1 MAILGFDVT
10 TSALMTLETQ
20 RLSAKIKLSLRAK
33 ADPLCFR
40 RYLKQLHPI
49 VSKLFRYEIQTRWWV
64 KVIYTRGRW
73 VLACLI
79 LKIRAQG
86 APN

>member
-1 MAILGFDVT
+1 
-10 TSALMTLETQ
+10 MTLETQ
-20 RLSAKIKLSLRAK
+20 RLDAKIKQSLRAK
-33 ADPLCFR
+33 GHSICFQLL
-40 RYLKQLHPI
+40 LKQLRPI
-49 VSKLFRYEIQTRWWV
+49 VSKLFRFEIPTRWWV
-64 KVIYTRGRW
+64 KVIYTPGRW